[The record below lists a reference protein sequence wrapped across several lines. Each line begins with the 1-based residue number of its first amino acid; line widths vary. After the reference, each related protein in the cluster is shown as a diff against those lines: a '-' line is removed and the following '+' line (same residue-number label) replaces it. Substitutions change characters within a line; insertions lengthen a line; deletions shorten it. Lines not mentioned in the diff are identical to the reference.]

1 MKYRLVVLGALCI
14 SNAAFAKSNDVAVGL
29 AFDQGLSAVVE
40 LGQQYRLTVG
50 NDGIAAD
57 YLFKRGALSSS
68 QVPIDWYVGA
78 GAWAEWD
85 DEFGVRIPIG
95 LDWTVVPNV
104 NIYGQL
110 SPQVNFYSGAELQ
123 LGAAVGVTYRF

>member
-68 QVPIDWYVGA
+68 QMPIDWYVGA
-78 GAWAEWD
+78 GAWAEWMMNLESGYRLD
-85 DEFGVRIPIG
+85 LIG
-95 LDWTVVPNV
+95 RLCLTLISMV
-104 NIYGQL
+104 N
-110 SPQVNFYSGAELQ
+110 
-123 LGAAVGVTYRF
+123 